1 MTSGTLTSS
10 HRPRRAFT
18 LVELLIVI
26 GIALVLMGILL
37 PAINRAYNESV
48 RTKMALDIQAIS
60 IALEAYRQ
68 DHGDIPRPSPS
79 GAAVTRSGNGAL
91 PTAAGWDGAVILC
104 RALLGPGNEANDG
117 AGDPANPTLP
127 GPGFRTL
134 PPSVTTTKVQGP
146 YLSVDRFKL
155 VRPTTAF
162 LAPNPAV
169 PAELN
174 NACLADRNGRPIL
187 YYPAIKTA
195 DVTSTNGYVAGFNWP
210 STTIRSMF
218 NSTDNSGVYSVG
230 KLRMLLGDSESD
242 NGAFTGNAKNGRID
256 GTEQPA
262 FKGEFLLISAGPDET
277 FGPAS
282 EAVPLSPA
290 NPCDDVTNFSRARW

>member
-10 HRPRRAFT
+10 YRPRRAFT

-48 RTKMALDIQAIS
+48 RTKMALDLQTIAT
-60 IALEAYRQ
+60 ALEAYRQ

-79 GAAVTRSGNGAL
+79 GAAVAYTGRV
-91 PTAAGWDGAVILC
+91 AGWDGAIILC
-104 RALLGPGNEANDG
+104 RALLGPGDAATDG
-117 AGDPANPTLP
+117 ADGM
-127 GPGFRTL
+127 GFRNL
-134 PPSVTTTKVQGP
+134 PLSVTTSKVQGP
-146 YLSVDRFKL
+146 YLSPDRFKL
-155 VRPTTAF
+155 VRPNSAAAPTTQ
-162 LAPNPAV
+162 
-169 PAELN
+169 AELN
-174 NACLADRNGRPIL
+174 NACLADRNGRPVL
-187 YYPAIKTA
+187 YYPAIKNV
-195 DVTSTNGYVAGFNWP
+195 DVTSTNGFVAAVTWP
-210 STTIRSMF
+210 STTRPMF
-218 NSTDNSGVYSVG
+218 NSSDNSGAYAVN
-230 KLRMLLGDSESD
+230 KLRMLLGDADSD

-282 EAVPLSPA
+282 DTVPLSPS
-290 NPCDDVTNFSRARW
+290 NPCDDVANFSRARW